1 MGRMTLNGIRR
12 KKSRRSLLPFPIFQ
26 GVDHEKPAP
35 QASPAAVLAAT
46 LGAVGAHAARAVTV
60 SSRTTPL
67 MAPAERMEFQNK
79 MWAAKTYDECKA
91 IQAEHRTAITTRA
104 QEEGVTLNVS
114 CREACDQM
122 RSGGFVN

>member
-35 QASPAAVLAAT
+35 QAC
-46 LGAVGAHAARAVTV
+46 LGAVGAHAALAVTV

-67 MAPAERMEFQNK
+67 MAPAERTEFQNK

-104 QEEGVTLNVS
+104 QEEGVTLNVP

-122 RSGGFVN
+122 QPRGFVN